1 MRLPWRKTNSTAA
14 CWGRRVRPPCGLRV
28 GVASDSEGS
37 GTVRRTAWRDI
48 FMMGDV
54 VSDGVRGV
62 PIATEK
68 KQRSSREPMF
78 RWLAEQPQ
86 AGAATWTT
94 SSWARVWHA
103 RPGLLPHSGPICGLC
118 GRGSERCDRAPS
130 LAGDRMVMSSGLSY
144 QDFGGAE
151 VTAVESGR
159 IEAALL
165 VEPPVLFLLIRFRQQ
180 TDRVALGL
188 VCSCCWWGSPE
199 ERTDPPASEVVR
211 FVLVEGQSG
220 IVPRSEHSASLWNS
234 PGRFTVPLMSRH
246 GLVTTLR
253 TKSRLRRWFAS
264 TRPINCGIA
273 ARCDA
278 AHKRARSN
286 HESERVADPLR
297 PREPRPERGP
307 FPPRRPPAAVEFRCP
322 PGVAA
327 AIGLNLRAVHG
338 RSLRGRP
345 HNTPPDGSAAA
356 AVLIRGSDPPGQ
368 GSSRLIGD
376 QADHLPREVTPG
388 AEGPLGAPT
397 YRGIKHVQEP
407 NQQEAGHPSTF
418 RNRPE

>member
-68 KQRSSREPMF
+68 KQRSSRELMF
-78 RWLAEQPQ
+78 RGLAEQPQ

-103 RPGLLPHSGPICGLC
+103 RSGLLPHSGPICGLC

-144 QDFGGAE
+144 QDFGASKSPRSSRAGSRRPCLSSRPRFSCSSGSVSRLIVSLLAWCTPAAGGA
-151 VTAVESGR
+151 VLRNAPTHRPRKWSGSSWSR
-159 IEAALL
+159 ARA
-165 VEPPVLFLLIRFRQQ
+165 
-180 TDRVALGL
+180 G
-188 VCSCCWWGSPE
+188 SC
-199 ERTDPPASEVVR
+199 A
-211 FVLVEGQSG
+211 
-220 IVPRSEHSASLWNS
+220 RSEHPTSLWNS
-234 PGRFTVPLMSRH
+234 PGRCMVPSMSRY

-278 AHKRARSN
+278 AHKKS
-286 HESERVADPLR
+286 PL
-297 PREPRPERGP
+297 EPRVRAGSGSTQATDEADLSYRALTRGGGRRGGLTRRGTPNSVKEITP
-307 FPPRRPPAAVEFRCP
+307 FSVQ
-322 PGVAA
+322 VY
-327 AIGLNLRAVHG
+327 I
-338 RSLRGRP
+338 
-345 HNTPPDGSAAA
+345 T
-356 AVLIRGSDPPGQ
+356 
-368 GSSRLIGD
+368 
-376 QADHLPREVTPG
+376 
-388 AEGPLGAPT
+388 APVF
-397 YRGIKHVQEP
+397 G
-407 NQQEAGHPSTF
+407 
-418 RNRPE
+418 

>member
-1 MRLPWRKTNSTAA
+1 MDNIILGTSLA
-14 CWGRRVRPPCGLRV
+14 CAV
-28 GVASDSEGS
+28 GVAAAFRADLRALRARERAMRQGAEFSWGPNGHEL
-37 GTVRRTAWRDI
+37 R
-48 FMMGDV
+48 V
-54 VSDGVRGV
+54 V
-62 PIATEK
+62 
-68 KQRSSREPMF
+68 
-78 RWLAEQPQ
+78 L
-86 AGAATWTT
+86 
-94 SSWARVWHA
+94 
-103 RPGLLPHSGPICGLC
+103 PGLRS
-118 GRGSERCDRAPS
+118 
-130 LAGDRMVMSSGLSY
+130 
-144 QDFGGAE
+144 AE

-165 VEPPVLFLLIRFRQQ
+165 VEPPVLFLLIRFREQ

-220 IVPRSEHSASLWNS
+220 IVPRSEHPASLWNS
-234 PGRFTVPLMSRH
+234 PGRCTVPSMSRH
-246 GLVTTLR
+246 GLVTTLH

-356 AVLIRGSDPPGQ
+356 AVLIRGSDPPGLLPGQ
-368 GSSRLIGD
+368 GSSRLIGG

-418 RNRPE
+418 RNRPERNAAGPASSPNRAAEGRVQEPNRQEAGHPGTFPDRPERNAAGPASSPNRAVEGRGTSVIPGHLSVTHSGSPILTVRS

>member
-68 KQRSSREPMF
+68 KQRSSRELMF
-78 RWLAEQPQ
+78 RGLAEQPQ

-103 RPGLLPHSGPICGLC
+103 RSGLLPHSGPICG
-118 GRGSERCDRAPS
+118 RGSERCERCERCDRAPS

-144 QDFGGAE
+144 QDFGAPKSPRSSRAGSRRPCLSSRPCFSCSSGSVSRLIVSLLAWCTPAAGGA
-151 VTAVESGR
+151 VLRNAPTHRPRKWSGSSWSR
-159 IEAALL
+159 ARA
-165 VEPPVLFLLIRFRQQ
+165 
-180 TDRVALGL
+180 G
-188 VCSCCWWGSPE
+188 SC
-199 ERTDPPASEVVR
+199 A
-211 FVLVEGQSG
+211 
-220 IVPRSEHSASLWNS
+220 RSEHPTSLWNS
-234 PGRFTVPLMSRH
+234 PGRCTVPSMSRH

-278 AHKRARSN
+278 AHKKS
-286 HESERVADPLR
+286 PL
-297 PREPRPERGP
+297 EPRVRAGSGSTQATDEADLSYRALTRGGGRRGGLTRRGTPNSVKEITP
-307 FPPRRPPAAVEFRCP
+307 FSVQ
-322 PGVAA
+322 VY
-327 AIGLNLRAVHG
+327 I
-338 RSLRGRP
+338 
-345 HNTPPDGSAAA
+345 T
-356 AVLIRGSDPPGQ
+356 
-368 GSSRLIGD
+368 
-376 QADHLPREVTPG
+376 
-388 AEGPLGAPT
+388 APVF
-397 YRGIKHVQEP
+397 G
-407 NQQEAGHPSTF
+407 
-418 RNRPE
+418 

>member
-130 LAGDRMVMSSGLSY
+130 LAGDRMVMSSGVSY
-144 QDFGGAE
+144 QDFGAPK
-151 VTAVESGR
+151 S
-159 IEAALL
+159 
-165 VEPPVLFLLIRFRQQ
+165 
-180 TDRVALGL
+180 
-188 VCSCCWWGSPE
+188 
-199 ERTDPPASEVVR
+199 
-211 FVLVEGQSG
+211 
-220 IVPRSEHSASLWNS
+220 PRS
-234 PGRFTVPLMSRH
+234 SRA
-246 GLVTTLR
+246 G
-253 TKSRLRRWFAS
+253 S
-264 TRPINCGIA
+264 
-273 ARCDA
+273 
-278 AHKRARSN
+278 
-286 HESERVADPLR
+286 
-297 PREPRPERGP
+297 
-307 FPPRRPPAAVEFRCP
+307 RRPC
-322 PGVAA
+322 
-327 AIGLNLRAVHG
+327 L
-338 RSLRGRP
+338 SSRP
-345 HNTPPDGSAAA
+345 CFSCSSGS
-356 AVLIRGSDPPGQ
+356 V
-368 GSSRLIGD
+368 SRLIVSLLAWCAPAAG
-376 QADHLPREVTPG
+376 G
-388 AEGPLGAPT
+388 AVLRNAPT
-397 YRGIKHVQEP
+397 HRPRKWSGSSWSRARAGSCRTIRTSSFSLEFTRSFHGAIDEQARLGYDPAHEVAV
-407 NQQEAGHPSTF
+407 EAMVRQYSTDQLWH
-418 RNRPE
+418 RCQVRCSA